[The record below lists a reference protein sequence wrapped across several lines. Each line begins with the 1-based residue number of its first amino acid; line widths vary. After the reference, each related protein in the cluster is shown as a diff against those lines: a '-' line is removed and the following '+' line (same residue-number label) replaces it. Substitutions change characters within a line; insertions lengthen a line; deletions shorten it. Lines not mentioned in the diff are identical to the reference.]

1 MMRCSLALLGRSL
14 APRRPL
20 LFPSLQLLP
29 SHHAP
34 VHSSTTARDAA
45 KAYLEK
51 HEISV
56 SDSEAPG
63 PVLSFDE
70 SGLPSNLIQQLETS
84 FTTPTPIQAQ
94 GLPIV
99 MDGRNLV
106 GIAQTGSGKTLA
118 FLLPALVH
126 IAQQREKGQVTGR
139 FKGPNALILA
149 PTRELAKQ
157 IEEVAVKFRRIAQI
171 RTVCCIGGEN
181 RGRQLGHYD
190 NGAQLM
196 IGTPGRINDFLE
208 AGEISLDNCSYVVL
222 DEADRMLDMG
232 FEPQVSSILQSVR
245 PERQTVMFSAT
256 WPEEVQVCARC
267 GTFKITDRSECRR
280 SWPRSSLATTPS

>member
-1 MMRCSLALLGRSL
+1 MISSSSSPLGSVMMRCSLALLGRSL

-70 SGLPSNLIQQLETS
+70 SGLPSNLIQQLGTS

-126 IAQQREKGQVTGR
+126 IAQQREKGQVTGKFR
-139 FKGPNALILA
+139 GPNALILA

-256 WPEEVQVCARC
+256 WPEEVQVCSRC
-267 GTFKITDRSECRR
+267 GTFKPTD
-280 SWPRSSLATTPS
+280 